1 MEYFSAFV
9 LGLGG
14 SLHCAGMCGPLL
26 VALLPG
32 GRGGAAGASS
42 RAAYHGGR
50 ILTYVLLGLV
60 LGLVGH
66 GLHLAGWQ
74 RGLSLV
80 AGVLLLTGGFL
91 ASRLA
96 LDAWLV
102 RSVGWVKRLF
112 GLGLGRRGVPSMV
125 LLGMANGFLPCGLV
139 YAAGLS
145 AAASGSALSGAGAMA
160 LFGLGTL
167 PVLLAF
173 DRLGRH
179 LPAAVRGRLQA
190 AVPWIVAGVGTLLVL
205 RGLGLGIPYLSPSTA
220 GACPR
225 CDP

>member
-1 MEYFSAFV
+1 MEYLSAFV

-14 SLHCAGMCGPLL
+14 SLHCAGMCGPLM

-32 GRGGAAGASS
+32 GRGGAA
-42 RAAYHGGR
+42 YHGGR
-50 ILTYVLLGLV
+50 ILSYVLLGLV